1 MNKTLKIVLIV
12 VGVIAILWFLI
23 SSIISFV
30 AFNFVKDFANDVIE
44 NSNNIIENATDIIEN
59 TNDIINDN
67 TNITEEVEDVINN
80 GTVNEMLNQAEDIIE
95 NNITTKDNVQDL
107 QNKLLYQQAEFANYK
122 RRREEETA
130 SLLKYKNLDLGL
142 ELLTIVDSLERALNV
157 NEESLSDDVKKY
169 LNGFK
174 IMYNNLVNIMR
185 KNEITEIDC
194 LNKEFDHNT
203 SQALMTEHVEGIE
216 PGVVIEVLQKGYML
230 KDKLLRAALVKVSE

>member
-1 MNKTLKIVLIV
+1 MEENINIETQEENEEMKEKLEELKKKHEQKIKRQEKKENEEKKDEIIKTL
-12 VGVIAILWFLI
+12 
-23 SSIISFV
+23 S
-30 AFNFVKDFANDVIE
+30 E
-44 NSNNIIENATDIIEN
+44 T
-59 TNDIINDN
+59 
-67 TNITEEVEDVINN
+67 
-80 GTVNEMLNQAEDIIE
+80 
-95 NNITTKDNVQDL
+95 VQDL

-142 ELLTIVDSLERALNV
+142 ELLTVVDSLERALNV
-157 NEESLSDDVKKY
+157 NEENLSDDVKKY
-169 LNGFK
+169 LSGFK

-203 SQALMTEHVEGIE
+203 SQALMTEHIEGIE
-216 PGVVIEVLQKGYML
+216 SGIVIEVLQKGYML

>member
-1 MNKTLKIVLIV
+1 MEENINTITQEENEEMKEKLEELKKKHEQKIKRQEKKENEEKKDEIIKTL
-12 VGVIAILWFLI
+12 
-23 SSIISFV
+23 S
-30 AFNFVKDFANDVIE
+30 E
-44 NSNNIIENATDIIEN
+44 
-59 TNDIINDN
+59 
-67 TNITEEVEDVINN
+67 
-80 GTVNEMLNQAEDIIE
+80 
-95 NNITTKDNVQDL
+95 NVQDL

-130 SLLKYKNLDLGL
+130 SLLKYKNLDLGI
-142 ELLTIVDSLERALNV
+142 ELLTVVDSLERALNV

-169 LNGFK
+169 LSGFK

-216 PGVVIEVLQKGYML
+216 AGIVIEVLQKGYML

>member
-1 MNKTLKIVLIV
+1 MEENINIETQEENEEMKEKLEELKKKHEQKIKRQEKKETEEKKDEIIKTL
-12 VGVIAILWFLI
+12 
-23 SSIISFV
+23 S
-30 AFNFVKDFANDVIE
+30 E
-44 NSNNIIENATDIIEN
+44 
-59 TNDIINDN
+59 
-67 TNITEEVEDVINN
+67 
-80 GTVNEMLNQAEDIIE
+80 
-95 NNITTKDNVQDL
+95 NVQDL

-142 ELLTIVDSLERALNV
+142 ELLTVVDSLERALNV

-169 LNGFK
+169 LSGFK

>member
-1 MNKTLKIVLIV
+1 MEENINIENQEENEEMKEKLEELKKKHEQKIKRQEKKEYEEKKDEIIKTL
-12 VGVIAILWFLI
+12 
-23 SSIISFV
+23 S
-30 AFNFVKDFANDVIE
+30 E
-44 NSNNIIENATDIIEN
+44 T
-59 TNDIINDN
+59 
-67 TNITEEVEDVINN
+67 
-80 GTVNEMLNQAEDIIE
+80 
-95 NNITTKDNVQDL
+95 VQDL

-142 ELLTIVDSLERALNV
+142 ELLTVVDSLERALNV
-157 NEESLSDDVKKY
+157 NEENLSDDVKKY
-169 LNGFK
+169 LSGFK

-203 SQALMTEHVEGIE
+203 SQALMTEHIEGIE
-216 PGVVIEVLQKGYML
+216 SGIVVEVLQKGYML

>member
-1 MNKTLKIVLIV
+1 MEEK
-12 VGVIAILWFLI
+12 
-23 SSIISFV
+23 
-30 AFNFVKDFANDVIE
+30 
-44 NSNNIIENATDIIEN
+44 
-59 TNDIINDN
+59 IIN
-67 TNITEEVEDVINN
+67 EEIEE
-80 GTVNEMLNQAEDIIE
+80 TSEMKEKLEELKKKHEQKIKRHEKKE
-95 NNITTKDNVQDL
+95 YEEKKDEMIKSLSENVQEL

-157 NEESLSDDVKKY
+157 DEESLSEDVKKY
-169 LNGFK
+169 LSGFK
-174 IMYNNLVNIMR
+174 IMYNNLVNIMK

-203 SQALMTEHVEGIE
+203 SQALMTEQVEGIE
-216 PGVVIEVLQKGYML
+216 AGMVIEVLQKGYML

>member
-1 MNKTLKIVLIV
+1 MEENINTITQEENEEMKEKLEELKKKHEQKIKRQEKKENEEKKDEIIKTL
-12 VGVIAILWFLI
+12 
-23 SSIISFV
+23 S
-30 AFNFVKDFANDVIE
+30 E
-44 NSNNIIENATDIIEN
+44 
-59 TNDIINDN
+59 
-67 TNITEEVEDVINN
+67 
-80 GTVNEMLNQAEDIIE
+80 
-95 NNITTKDNVQDL
+95 NVQDL

-130 SLLKYKNLDLGL
+130 SLLKYKNLDLGI
-142 ELLTIVDSLERALNV
+142 ELLTVVDSLERALNV

-169 LNGFK
+169 LSGFK

-185 KNEITEIDC
+185 KNEITEIEC

-216 PGVVIEVLQKGYML
+216 AGIVIEVLQKGYML

>member
-1 MNKTLKIVLIV
+1 MEDNIKEEFQEENEEMKEKLDELKKKHEQKIKRHEKKELEEKKDEMIKTL
-12 VGVIAILWFLI
+12 
-23 SSIISFV
+23 S
-30 AFNFVKDFANDVIE
+30 E
-44 NSNNIIENATDIIEN
+44 
-59 TNDIINDN
+59 
-67 TNITEEVEDVINN
+67 
-80 GTVNEMLNQAEDIIE
+80 
-95 NNITTKDNVQDL
+95 NVQDL

-157 NEESLSDDVKKY
+157 NEDSLTDDVKKY
-169 LNGFK
+169 LSGFK

-185 KNEITEIDC
+185 KFEITEIDC

-203 SQALMTEHVEGIE
+203 SQALMTEVVDGVESGI
-216 PGVVIEVLQKGYML
+216 VIEVLQKGYML

>member
-1 MNKTLKIVLIV
+1 MEENINTITQEENEEMKEKLEELKKKHEQKIKRQEKKEYEEKKDEIIKTL
-12 VGVIAILWFLI
+12 
-23 SSIISFV
+23 S
-30 AFNFVKDFANDVIE
+30 E
-44 NSNNIIENATDIIEN
+44 
-59 TNDIINDN
+59 
-67 TNITEEVEDVINN
+67 
-80 GTVNEMLNQAEDIIE
+80 
-95 NNITTKDNVQDL
+95 NVQDL

-142 ELLTIVDSLERALNV
+142 ELLTVVDSLERALNV

-169 LNGFK
+169 LSGFK
-174 IMYNNLVNIMR
+174 IMYNNLVNITR

-216 PGVVIEVLQKGYML
+216 SGVVIEVLQKGYML

>member
-1 MNKTLKIVLIV
+1 MEENINTITQEENEEMKEKLEELKKKHEQKIKRQEKKEYEEKKDEIIKTL
-12 VGVIAILWFLI
+12 
-23 SSIISFV
+23 S
-30 AFNFVKDFANDVIE
+30 E
-44 NSNNIIENATDIIEN
+44 
-59 TNDIINDN
+59 
-67 TNITEEVEDVINN
+67 
-80 GTVNEMLNQAEDIIE
+80 
-95 NNITTKDNVQDL
+95 NVQDL

-142 ELLTIVDSLERALNV
+142 ELLTVVDSLERALNV

-169 LNGFK
+169 LSGFK